1 MRNRILKTTVAT
13 IALGVALPA
22 TGLHFAALFGLLPS
36 RDLSR
41 ATSYLRDVLGIVNEN
56 YVDASAAGYDQLVHG
71 AMHGMVESLDP
82 HSEFLESKDNAELE
96 EDLSGEFGGVGVQV
110 EVRSGKIVVIQP
122 MPGTPADRAGIRHGD
137 EIASIDGHAVAGSVG
152 MDEVMDKLRGKPHTK
167 VALGMVRPKE
177 SRKFSILLE
186 REIIKVDSV
195 TNARVLADD
204 VGYVLI
210 TEFSEHTGEQF
221 AAAVD
226 ALLKKN
232 INSLVID
239 LRNNPGGLLDA
250 AVEVAE
256 PFFRKGELIVST
268 KGRKS
273 SDNEEFRSES
283 DGEPLDLPVAI
294 LINQDT
300 ASAAE
305 IVTGALKDTHKA
317 VVVGE
322 RSFGK
327 GSVQS
332 IIKLKNGEGMRLT
345 TAKYY
350 TPSGVSLHQKGVS
363 PNVEVILTA
372 EDDDKIREQGL
383 RNDLADPK
391 EFKERFGFTPIPDRQ
406 LATAVDLMKG
416 IEVIDGQTEDQKRL
430 KNTPPKVSLM
440 GLPGSSSGSL
450 QGFRANP
457 RLLPLDLLKICGLP
471 PHDRG

>member
-1 MRNRILKTTVAT
+1 
-13 IALGVALPA
+13 
-22 TGLHFAALFGLLPS
+22 
-36 RDLSR
+36 
-41 ATSYLRDVLGIVNEN
+41 
-56 YVDASAAGYDQLVHG
+56 
-71 AMHGMVESLDP
+71 
-82 HSEFLESKDNAELE
+82 
-96 EDLSGEFGGVGVQV
+96 
-110 EVRSGKIVVIQP
+110 
-122 MPGTPADRAGIRHGD
+122 
-137 EIASIDGHAVAGSVG
+137 
-152 MDEVMDKLRGKPHTK
+152 
-167 VALGMVRPKE
+167 
-177 SRKFSILLE
+177 
-186 REIIKVDSV
+186 
-195 TNARVLADD
+195 
-204 VGYVLI
+204 VLI

-226 ALLKKN
+226 GLLKRN

-350 TPSGVSLHQKGVS
+350 TPSGVSLHQKGVA

-372 EDDDKIREQGL
+372 EDDDKIREQGM
-383 RNDLADPK
+383 RNDLVDPK

-406 LATAVDLMKG
+406 LTTAVDLMKG
-416 IEVIDGQTEDQKRL
+416 MEVIDGQTEDQKRL
-430 KNTPPKVSLM
+430 KNTPQKAAMLGAPA
-440 GLPGSSSGSL
+440 SGSGSF
-450 QGFRANP
+450 QGFRAN
-457 RLLPLDLLKICGLP
+457 LGLSPLDLQKICGVP